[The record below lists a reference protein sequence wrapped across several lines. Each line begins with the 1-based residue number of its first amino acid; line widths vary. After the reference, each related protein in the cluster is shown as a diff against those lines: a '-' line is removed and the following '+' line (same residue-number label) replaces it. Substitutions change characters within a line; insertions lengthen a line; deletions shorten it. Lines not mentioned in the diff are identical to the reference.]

1 MDKVAAYLEK
11 HSTWKTGLE
20 KIRTVLLQ
28 TELEETIKWGAPTYT
43 INNKNIVGL
52 GAFKNHF
59 GIWFFQ
65 GALLKDTKNV
75 LLNAQEGKT
84 KALRQWR
91 FESNEDINEAL
102 ILTYVQ
108 EAIENQLKGLE
119 IKPERSKKIA
129 FDVDPIFKEALKK
142 SEELT
147 QAFDKLTPGK
157 QKEYANHILEAKRE
171 ATKVSR
177 LEKITPMILQ
187 GVGLHD
193 KYKNC

>member
-119 IKPERSKKIA
+119 IKPVRSKKIA
-129 FDVDPIFKEALKK
+129 FDIDPIFKEALEK

-187 GVGLHD
+187 GIGLHD